1 MVNAPLYMR
10 HSVRSC
16 YVVYSSVPN
25 RSRAALFVLFTF
37 CRTAT
42 LNRDL
47 LYIATLIGDVKICA
61 KTQKQHDMQCKWIT
75 PNFGGYYRVMEC
87 SRKISMVPILMYFFS
102 AFHFCYCH
110 LCTGFSLLSKDVN
123 VKLCQ
128 FSEITTTPV
137 NQGCAIQI
145 PGSI

>member
-1 MVNAPLYMR
+1 MYFGKSHTLLCLIEVARRLLF
-10 HSVRSC
+10 HS
-16 YVVYSSVPN
+16 
-25 RSRAALFVLFTF
+25 LFAELRRLIGTF
-37 CRTAT
+37 CTSR
-42 LNRDL
+42 RL
-47 LYIATLIGDVKICA
+47 LG
-61 KTQKQHDMQCKWIT
+61 TQQFAQKLKSSTTCSANELHQT
-75 PNFGGYYRVMEC
+75 SGGYYRVMEC

-123 VKLCQ
+123 VRLCQ
-128 FSEITTTPV
+128 FSEITTTLV